1 MGEAVQLSFVFT
13 DGDLVAVVQP
23 GGIVVHKPLPQTGKI
38 HIIKAFYAFGRPG
51 ETDETSSTRA
61 GIRRL
66 RFCMTTDFGH
76 WFCINARTGYFI

>member
-38 HIIKAFYAFGRPG
+38 HIIKAFM
-51 ETDETSSTRA
+51 
-61 GIRRL
+61 RL
-66 RFCMTTDFGH
+66 GDQG
-76 WFCINARTGYFI
+76 NG